1 MPNYLSDEEY
11 KLKYKNIS
19 SEEALE
25 AAFLNMQTNN

>member
-1 MPNYLSDEEY
+1 MPNYLSDERIQTQIQ
-11 KLKYKNIS
+11 NIS